1 MIRSFFLLVI
11 TYSIA
16 TIQLGAQDITGDWY
30 GVLQAQ
36 GTQLP
41 LVFHITEEDTELVT
55 TMDSPNQGAA
65 GVATTATVYDEC
77 TLTITMDDLKIK
89 YVGTLTAK
97 GLEGTFTQNGFDIPL
112 IMTREKPVAP
122 APVKRSQDPVEP
134 FPYSV
139 EDVRFVNRTAENIQL
154 AGTLTIPN
162 DVENPPVAILISG
175 SGPQNRDEEI
185 FNHRPFW
192 VLADHLSR
200 NGIAVLRYDD
210 RGVGESEGSHATATT
225 ADFATDT
232 QAAIAFLKERND
244 IDTNNIGLIGHSE
257 GGLIAPMVASKDSS
271 VAFIVL
277 MAGPGISGAEIL
289 VTQSR
294 RAAELAGAP
303 EEFLD
308 ANDEIM
314 QGMFDVVR
322 STSDPIRIQSQIAEY
337 LLAYKAQHPDAP
349 ISSTITETA
358 IAQQAETFATP
369 WMIYFIKSNPQEFLE
384 DVQCPV
390 LAINGE
396 KDFQVLADLNLPAIE
411 AGLDKANNK
420 DVTVMEFPGL
430 NHLFQTSETGML
442 AEYESIDETIS
453 PSVLTAIE
461 EWILLKIQ

>member
-1 MIRSFFLLVI
+1 
-11 TYSIA
+11 
-16 TIQLGAQDITGDWY
+16 
-30 GVLQAQ
+30 
-36 GTQLP
+36 
-41 LVFHITEEDTELVT
+41 
-55 TMDSPNQGAA
+55 
-65 GVATTATVYDEC
+65 
-77 TLTITMDDLKIK
+77 MDDLKIK

-369 WMIYFIKSNPQEFLE
+369 WMIYFIKSNP
-384 DVQCPV
+384 
-390 LAINGE
+390 
-396 KDFQVLADLNLPAIE
+396 
-411 AGLDKANNK
+411 
-420 DVTVMEFPGL
+420 
-430 NHLFQTSETGML
+430 
-442 AEYESIDETIS
+442 
-453 PSVLTAIE
+453 
-461 EWILLKIQ
+461 